1 MNENRAKNA
10 DEDDK
15 KRASCCRGPRMLS
28 IANENSMRYEK
39 CAGVARAD
47 AQKIQSNCRNGLC
60 SIEWKPKRPA

>member
-1 MNENRAKNA
+1 MYEDKDKNA
-10 DEDDK
+10 DEDNK
-15 KRASCCRGPRMLS
+15 KLARRCRGPRRLS
-28 IANENSMRYEK
+28 IDGENSTRYEK